1 MEQIK
6 ALAAQRK
13 SVRSYDGAPL
23 RAQDREKL
31 AAYLAQLSSPF
42 DLPMEF
48 RILDAKA
55 HGLSSPVVTGVQV
68 YAAGKIA
75 RAPMAEVAYG
85 YAFEEFILYAASLGV
100 GTVWIAGTM
109 DRPAFERAMETA
121 EDELMPAVTPLGYP
135 AKKRSLRDAAMRRA
149 MHADA
154 RQSFEALFF
163 EGGFDTPLPP
173 ARAGIYVDAL
183 EAVRLAPSAVNKQPW
198 RIVKQGD
205 EFHFYKKSSLPAT
218 PKGDVQK
225 LDIGIA
231 LAHFDLTLAEQGVTG
246 LIAQADPGIPHAADT
261 EYIVSWQ
268 KSKEA

>member
-1 MEQIK
+1 MNMFELI
-6 ALAAQRK
+6 RRRR
-13 SVRSYDGAPL
+13 SVRTFDGNPL
-23 RAQDREKL
+23 RPEDAEKL
-31 AAYLAQLSSPF
+31 LRFAESIGTPYDIPIVWKL
-42 DLPMEF
+42 
-48 RILDAKA
+48 LDARA
-55 HGLSSPVVTGVQV
+55 DGLSSPVIVGTDT
-68 YAAGKIA
+68 YIAGKL
-75 RAPMAEVAYG
+75 RRRPHAEEAFG
-85 YAFEEFILYAASLGV
+85 YAFEKLVLYAESLGI
-100 GTVWIAGTM
+100 GTTWIAGTM

-149 MHADA
+149 MHSDA
-154 RQSFEALFF
+154 RQPFEALFF

-173 ARAGIYVDAL
+173 ARAGIYADAL

-231 LAHFDLTLAEQGVTG
+231 LAHFVLALEEQGLAGRV
-246 LIAQADPGIPHAADT
+246 AEADPGIAHDEDT
-261 EYIVSWQ
+261 EYILT
-268 KSKEA
+268 